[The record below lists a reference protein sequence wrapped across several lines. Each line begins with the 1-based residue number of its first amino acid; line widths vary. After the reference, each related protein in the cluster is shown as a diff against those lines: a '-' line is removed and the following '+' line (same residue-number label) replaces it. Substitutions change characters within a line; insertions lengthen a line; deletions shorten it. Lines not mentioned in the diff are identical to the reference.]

1 MKNWLPYL
9 YRIFTISVCL
19 IFSSCGGAGETTNL
33 EESTNLAPNL
43 IVNAVSRLPENQL
56 RIGDIVTSDPDGDAV
71 TIELSGAD
79 YLSIV
84 ERENKLAFRVAPDF
98 ESPVDLDLDNVYLFE
113 VTATDGDL
121 SISRSLSVEVI
132 NVVEAKYD
140 EAIFE

>member
-1 MKNWLPYL
+1 MKNWRPYL
-9 YRIFTISVCL
+9 YRIFTMTGCL
-19 IFSSCGGAGETTNL
+19 VFSSCGGAGETTDL

-71 TIELSGAD
+71 TIELSGVD

-84 ERENKLAFRVAPDF
+84 VSENKLAFRVAPDF
-98 ESPVDLDLDNVYLFE
+98 ESPVDLNSDNVYLFE

-140 EAIFE
+140 EATFE